1 MIPRRSLIGY
11 VYKVLVVFPA
21 ELGILY
27 HSLMQRFRRITLQL
41 LNLSTTTA
49 RTRFYDTLHAYN
61 MFTYR

>member
-11 VYKVLVVFPA
+11 VYKVLVVFPV

-27 HSLMQRFRRITLQL
+27 YSLMQQFRRITIQL
-41 LNLSTTTA
+41 LNLSTTA

-61 MFTYR
+61 IFTYR

>member
-27 HSLMQRFRRITLQL
+27 YSLMQQFRRIALQL
-41 LNLSTTTA
+41 LNLSTAA

-61 MFTYR
+61 IFTNR